1 MGKQHTI
8 IIKLNN
14 IRITGDASILDDLG
28 DCENRNDNIF
38 NSLIYILIYLLV
50 DLLVIDWLIL
60 TTDWFIDSLVGWLIN
75 LLIDSFINWLTYPFA
90 ADHLTTVSPSFNPR
104 RSCSVIQKIMVN
116 IKNQIN
122 KSNVILCW

>member
-50 DLLVIDWLIL
+50 DLLVID
-60 TTDWFIDSLVGWLIN
+60 
-75 LLIDSFINWLTYPFA
+75 
-90 ADHLTTVSPSFNPR
+90 
-104 RSCSVIQKIMVN
+104 
-116 IKNQIN
+116 
-122 KSNVILCW
+122 